1 MTDPRT
7 ALRAPAPHRIPLI
20 PGYTRARWQRIW
32 NANSAAR
39 EQFSAA
45 QGANVDRW
53 IMLASGVVVPQG
65 QARWAEAFPPA
76 SAAKRLA
83 QPSATQTVNS
93 SSITFIDTTQL
104 RHVCHAVI
112 HSVAA
117 GLGVNISPRRA
128 RLTPIGPTTTAM
140 GNPTCC
146 GPRCTRGSC
155 RGVGGAGDS
164 AAPAAGG
171 SVADQGQAAR
181 MASAS
186 VVTGLASKRA
196 RSSLSVSRS
205 PAAMEASRPFPRRP

>member
-65 QARWAEAFPPA
+65 QARWAEAFPPFVGGEA
-76 SAAKRLA
+76 LSAALSDADRQLLQHHIHRHHPASTRVSRGHPQCGSGSRREHLA
-83 QPSATQTVNS
+83 TPREAHPDRPN
-93 SSITFIDTTQL
+93 
-104 RHVCHAVI
+104 HHA
-112 HSVAA
+112 
-117 GLGVNISPRRA
+117 L
-128 RLTPIGPTTTAM
+128 
-140 GNPTCC
+140 GNPACC

-196 RSSLSVSRS
+196 RPSLSVSRS